1 MNSLFTWI
9 DTQYRL
15 EYTNANADDAWSL
28 VTGCVVGYFK
38 ELKSHREW
46 GLEASSTLGD
56 PLETLGRLIW
66 VFGRSSLTVSQKFLA
81 MRFCDHA
88 VSVAVYTDHMNKSR
102 ATRMELRVV
111 EGKLGDLEKQL
122 SSMGG
127 QVKKLEK

>member
-9 DTQYRL
+9 NTQYPL

-28 VTGCVVGYFK
+28 VTGCVARYFK

-46 GLEASSTLGD
+46 GLEASTLGD

-66 VFGRSSLTVSQKFLA
+66 VFGRSLTVSQKFLA
-81 MRFCDHA
+81 MHFRDHPVA
-88 VSVAVYTDHMNKSR
+88 VAVYTDHMNKSR

-127 QVKKLEK
+127 RVKKLEK